1 MNELNS
7 PQLKWLS
14 DDGVHDKLLDV
25 FMEVKVL
32 TGAILHKP
40 GDDLVKQIEV
50 LKLFIVSHP
59 VFTGLTVNEVR
70 HAFYLNN
77 QGEYEEVYRH
87 YNKELNAEFIGDV
100 LQAYV
105 RYKNRFYRAKGKE
118 VKAIVAPK
126 DQQPVP
132 VTSESEYREMIQQ
145 HYCLY
150 LDDKREWVFMPD
162 RAYQLLRNY
171 GAITIT
177 SREHW
182 YHLVGKGMNKRAGYG
197 RTSLIGKDG
206 WEKENI
212 LKVRR
217 VYEAWEQN
225 GWLPMEEYRMV
236 VHTLRKMLYFHF
248 FETMKYFNIKDIFR
262 EVAIG

>member
-14 DDGVHDKLLDV
+14 DDGLHDKLLDV

-50 LKLFIVSHP
+50 LKLFIASHP
-59 VFTGLTVNEVR
+59 VFTGLTVNEIR

-105 RYKNRFYRAKGKE
+105 RYKTRFYRLKGKE
-118 VKAIVAPK
+118 VKAIVLPKHDTPAP
-126 DQQPVP
+126 VI
-132 VTSESEYREMIQQ
+132 SESEYREMIQQ

-150 LDDKREWVFMPD
+150 LNEQPEWIFMPD
-162 RAYQLLRNY
+162 KAYQLLRNY
-171 GAITIT
+171 GAISIRD
-177 SREHW
+177 REHW
-182 YHLVGKGMNKRAGYG
+182 QYLVSKAMGRRAAYG

-212 LKVRR
+212 LKVRK
-217 VYEAWEQN
+217 VYEVWEQY
-225 GWLPMEEYRMV
+225 GWLSIEEYRMV
-236 VHTLRKMLYFHF
+236 VHTLRKMLYFRF

-262 EVAIG
+262 EVAIV